1 MTDTLSLPE
10 IETQLAAAQAD
21 LDLFQRLQN
30 AAASVK
36 ALTAARDKA
45 AAANAKAE
53 AEKAKAVEEA
63 RFSGLRD
70 LSIMETPGS
79 KSSSVLS
86 SQFHITYTRDAYS
99 TDAHATLPQKVSL
112 VGFEA
117 LEPNVLAWIVLRHP
131 NKIPASITDLVP
143 GNVDA
148 AIYRYL
154 GGRRRGW
161 LQG

>member
-99 TDAHATLPQKVSL
+99 TDAHATLPQKVS
-112 VGFEA
+112 
-117 LEPNVLAWIVLRHP
+117 
-131 NKIPASITDLVP
+131 S
-143 GNVDA
+143 
-148 AIYRYL
+148 
-154 GGRRRGW
+154 
-161 LQG
+161 